1 LRRSHAPSYCLTS
14 SATGSGQ
21 PARGPERSIGPA
33 SVRDPRLDENSG
45 ERALS
50 HVQILAVNR
59 DRQPQEYL
67 DTY

>member
-1 LRRSHAPSYCLTS
+1 V
-14 SATGSGQ
+14 
-21 PARGPERSIGPA
+21 PA
-33 SVRDPRLDENSG
+33 SVRDPQLDEISG

-67 DTY
+67 DTTDFDGRM